1 MVIGID
7 GNEANLEHRVG
18 VNQYAFE
25 LLHALSKLPEAKRHS
40 FIIYLKDKPRA
51 DLPDEKANWK
61 YKILRGSR
69 MWIIKSL
76 TPYLY
81 SGNDKLDV
89 FFTPSHYVPPFA
101 PVPRVCAVMDMGYLT
116 ARKQFKAYDYWQLTL
131 WTAWSIL
138 VSNKVLAISEATK
151 KDIVD
156 HYPMARSKVAVTL
169 LAGDS
174 SVVKSKITA
183 KDIKALRKR
192 YLLPEKYIL
201 FLSTLKPSKNVV
213 GLLFAWAHISAKYPE
228 YKLVIAGKKG
238 WLFEP
243 IFEQVKKLR
252 LGGRVVFTDFVPDF
266 DKPALIAGARLFV
279 LPSFWEGFG
288 IDFVNSMS
296 LGVPVVASNR
306 GSTPEVVGDAG
317 ILVDPT
323 STKEIEE
330 GIDKVLSMGRI
341 EYNKLSRRCQK
352 QAAKFSW
359 DKTARETLKVIT
371 NV

>member
-25 LLHALSKLPEAKRHS
+25 LLHALYRLPEAKVHD

-51 DLPDEKANWK
+51 DLPKEKQNWK
-61 YKILRGSR
+61 YKILPGGG
-69 MWIIKSL
+69 MWIIKTL
-76 TPYLY
+76 MPYLY
-81 SGNDKLDV
+81 SSHDKLGV

-101 PVPRVCAVMDMGYLT
+101 PVPRVCAVMDLGYLT
-116 ARKQFKAYDYWQLTL
+116 ARKQFRAYDYWQLTI

-138 VSNKVLAISEATK
+138 VSDKILAISEATK
-151 KDIVD
+151 KDIID
-156 HYPMARSKVAVTL
+156 HYPLARSKVAVTL

-174 SVVKSKITA
+174 SVVNSKISQN
-183 KDIKALRKR
+183 DIETLRKK

-213 GLLFAWAHISAKYPE
+213 GLLHAWARVEAKHPE
-228 YKLVIAGKKG
+228 YKLVITGKKG

-243 IFEQVKKLR
+243 IFEHVKELKLEK
-252 LGGRVVFTDFVPDF
+252 RVVFTDFVPDA
-266 DKPALIAGARLFV
+266 DKPALIAGAKLFV

-296 LGVPVVASNR
+296 FGVPVVASKR
-306 GSTPEVVGDAG
+306 GSMPEVVGDVG
-317 ILVDPT
+317 ILVDPIDTDEIAT
-323 STKEIEE
+323 S
-330 GIDKVLSMGRI
+330 IDKVLSMGKK
-341 EYNKLSRRCQK
+341 EYNRLSAKCKK
-352 QAAKFSW
+352 QAGKFSW
-359 DKTARETLKVIT
+359 EKTARETLKIIT